1 MLMLLRKSSLAW
13 FSRYNISLLMNAGK
27 IRENFKSERL
37 DIIRFRSMRDKSFG
51 ENALFMS
58 PTQTFY
64 AFEFPSISAIDPMM
78 NATNLI
84 QSISK
89 G

>member
-13 FSRYNISLLMNAGK
+13 FSRYNISLLNAGK
-27 IRENFKSERL
+27 IIYYNY
-37 DIIRFRSMRDKSFG
+37 IIRFRSMRDKSFG

-64 AFEFPSISAIDPMM
+64 AFEYPSISAIDPMM

>member
-13 FSRYNISLLMNAGK
+13 FSRYYISLLNAGK
-27 IRENFKSERL
+27 IRENFRSERL
-37 DIIRFRSMRDKSFG
+37 DIIRFRSMRDEFFG
-51 ENALFMS
+51 KNALFMS

-64 AFEFPSISAIDPMM
+64 AFEYPSISAKDPMM

-84 QSISK
+84 RSISK

>member
-13 FSRYNISLLMNAGK
+13 FSRYYISLLNAGK
-27 IRENFKSERL
+27 IRENFRSERL
-37 DIIRFRSMRDKSFG
+37 DIMRFCSMRDKYFG
-51 ENALFMS
+51 DNALFMS

-64 AFEFPSISAIDPMM
+64 VFEYPSISAINPKI
-78 NATNLI
+78 NATYI
-84 QSISK
+84 VWSISK